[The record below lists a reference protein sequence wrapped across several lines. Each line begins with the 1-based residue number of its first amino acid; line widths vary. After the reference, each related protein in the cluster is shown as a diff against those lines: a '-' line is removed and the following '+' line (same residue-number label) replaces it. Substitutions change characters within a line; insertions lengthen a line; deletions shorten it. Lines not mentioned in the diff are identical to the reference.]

1 MSPRSFASP
10 TSPWGFLT
18 SDDQQVFQALLKVS
32 GIGPTA
38 AMAIIR
44 ELGAAELVRV
54 VEAEDVKAFKPVAG
68 VGPTTAKKLIS
79 TIKLPAGVTAAA
91 ATAATAVRE
100 DVVATL
106 QGLGYPLALVEEVT
120 AQVASQQPDAG
131 VGELVSAATVAI
143 AQRSAGGA

>member
-10 TSPWGFLT
+10 TSSPSSGLPYL
-18 SDDQQVFQALLKVS
+18 DDQQVFQALLKVS

-68 VGPTTAKKLIS
+68 VGPAPAKKLIS
-79 TIKLPAGVTAAA
+79 TIKLPCRRHCCGRTQLLPCMKTLVRNTARAGLPTG
-91 ATAATAVRE
+91 T
-100 DVVATL
+100 
-106 QGLGYPLALVEEVT
+106 G
-120 AQVASQQPDAG
+120 
-131 VGELVSAATVAI
+131 
-143 AQRSAGGA
+143 